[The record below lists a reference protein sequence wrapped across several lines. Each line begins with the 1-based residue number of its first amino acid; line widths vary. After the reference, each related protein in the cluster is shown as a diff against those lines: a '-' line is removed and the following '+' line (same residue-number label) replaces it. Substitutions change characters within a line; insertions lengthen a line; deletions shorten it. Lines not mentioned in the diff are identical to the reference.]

1 MKKALIIIGAL
12 AVLSTGAL
20 AGLCFYLFNSKE
32 EEKNKAKT
40 APARAARWA
49 QPKEDEP
56 ESPVLEEKSKFDQLE
71 LKELKDE
78 KS

>member
-1 MKKALIIIGAL
+1 MKKALIFVGAL
-12 AVLSTGAL
+12 AVLSVMAL
-20 AGLCFYLFNSKE
+20 AGIAFFIFSQKE
-32 EEKNKAKT
+32 DEKNKLKT

-49 QPKEDEP
+49 AKDDEI
-56 ESPVLEEKSKFDQLE
+56 ETAAGDDKTNFEKLD